1 MNRLENKVAL
11 VTGAAS
17 KIGRA
22 TAMRFA
28 LEGAQV
34 TLVDRNESGL
44 ADTLAAIKTVGG
56 QAIAV
61 TADVSAAAQAQQA
74 IAEAIAVWGRLEIV
88 FNDTEMNG
96 QKWADG
102 PVDQCAV
109 ESWFGIL
116 AANLTST
123 FLVCKYSLPWMLRAN
138 GGTIIN
144 LSSVLGLAES
154 SDDYAS
160 HAFAASKSGVIGLS
174 LAMAAHYAQH
184 SIRVNV
190 IASGV
195 TARQGET
202 NGLPGSPP
210 LQRVTNK
217 VAEPD
222 DVAGAAAYLAS
233 DEARFVTGTVLT
245 VDSGWTAA

>member
-17 KIGRA
+17 AVGRA
-22 TAMRFA
+22 TAVRFA

-34 TLVDRNESGL
+34 TVVDRNEAAL
-44 ADTLAAIKTVGG
+44 AETLAAIKTVGG
-56 QAIAV
+56 QGIAV

-74 IAEAIAVWGRLEIV
+74 IAEAMAVWGRLEIV
-88 FNDTEMNG
+88 FNGVEMRG
-96 QKWADG
+96 LPWSDG
-102 PVDQCAV
+102 PVDQCTV
-109 ESWFGIL
+109 ESWLGIL

-123 FLVCKYSLPWMLRAN
+123 FLICKYSLPWMLRAK
-138 GGTIIN
+138 GGAIIN
-144 LSSVLGLAES
+144 LSSVLGLAEGG
-154 SDDYAS
+154 DDYAS
-160 HAFAASKSGVIGLS
+160 HAYAASKSGVIGLS
-174 LAMAAHYAQH
+174 LAMASYYARH

-195 TARQGET
+195 TANQGET
-202 NGLPGSPP
+202 NGMPGSPP
-210 LQRVTNK
+210 ATK

-245 VDSGWTAA
+245 VDSGWAAG